1 MNCHRCGGLML
12 AEQFDDPHD
21 YTNETEFVGWRCVN
35 CGSIVDPVITGRQRR
50 QSDPSP
56 VNNPTHK
63 EGLAMVRTVLLALSA
78 CVFLLSAQPLSAAPQ
93 PDPGFA
99 PLKFLVG
106 KWRGTDPEGQPI
118 TAFYRFTSGA
128 TSLTETLSPK
138 KSPAMTT
145 IYHLDGAY
153 LMLTHYCS
161 LNNQPRM
168 RVNEYKEGDKELA
181 FDFLDATN
189 LKNPSDPHMHK
200 VVFTF
205 HDNDHYTQ
213 TWMFSKDG
221 TETPKVFK
229 FERVK

>member
-12 AEQFDDPHD
+12 AEQFDDPYD
-21 YTNETEFVGWRCVN
+21 FTNETEFVGWRCVN
-35 CGSIVDPVITGRQRR
+35 CGSIVGPVIAGRQRR
-50 QSDPSP
+50 HSNLSP
-56 VNNPTHK
+56 INNSKDK
-63 EGLAMVRTVLLALSA
+63 EGVAMVRTVLLVLSA
-78 CVFLLSAQPLSAAPQ
+78 CVFLLSVQPLSAAPP

-118 TAFYRFTSGA
+118 TAFYRFTSGG

-145 IYHLDGAY
+145 MYHLDGAH
-153 LMLTHYCS
+153 LMLTHFCS

-168 RVNEYKEGDKELA
+168 RVNEYKEGEKELA
-181 FDFLDATN
+181 FDFVDATN

-205 HDNDHYTQ
+205 QDNDHYTQ

>member
-1 MNCHRCGGLML
+1 MTCHRCGGLML

-21 YTNETEFVGWRCVN
+21 FTSETEFVGWRCVN
-35 CGSIVDPVITGRQRR
+35 CGSIVDPLIAWRQRR
-50 QSDPSP
+50 DSKPELI
-56 VNNPTHK
+56 NNPTDK
-63 EGLAMVRTVLLALSA
+63 EGISMVRTVLLALSA
-78 CVFLLSAQPLSAAPQ
+78 CVFLLGAPALAAAPQ

-106 KWRGTDPEGQPI
+106 KWRGTDPDGQQI
-118 TAFYRFTSGA
+118 TAFYRFTSGG

-138 KSPAMTT
+138 KTPAMTT
-145 IYHLDGAY
+145 IYHLDGDH
-153 LMLTHYCS
+153 LMMTHYCS

-168 RVNEYKEGDKELA
+168 RVKEYKDGDKELA
-181 FDFLDATN
+181 FDFVDATN
-189 LKNPSDPHMHK
+189 LKNPSDAHMHR

-205 HDNDHYTQ
+205 QDNDHYTQ

>member
-1 MNCHRCGGLML
+1 MTCHRCGGLML

-21 YTNETEFVGWRCVN
+21 VTSGTEFVGWRCVN
-35 CGSIVDPVITGRQRR
+35 CGSIVDPLIAWRQRPD
-50 QSDPSP
+50 SNPE
-56 VNNPTHK
+56 VINNPTNK
-63 EGLAMVRTVLLALSA
+63 EGVSMVRTVLLTLSA
-78 CVFLLSAQPLSAAPQ
+78 CVFLLGAQALAAAPQ

-106 KWRGTDPEGQPI
+106 KWRGTDPDGQHI

-138 KSPAMTT
+138 KSHAMTT
-145 IYHLDGAY
+145 IYHLDGTH
-153 LMLTHYCS
+153 LMLTHFCS

-168 RVNEYKEGDKELA
+168 RVNEYKEGDKELT
-181 FDFLDATN
+181 FDFVDVTN
-189 LKNPSDPHMHK
+189 LKSPADPHMRK

-205 HDNDHYTQ
+205 QDNDHYTQ
-213 TWMFSKDG
+213 TWTFSKDG